1 MATDDLNRLVS
12 WADALLTSMTPAARR
27 QLMGDMARNLRAS
40 QSKRIRA
47 NIQPDGSPMTPRKPL
62 KKLAK
67 KRGTTRRKMF
77 QHLVSPRWLKATSTE
92 YQAVVEFVGSA
103 NRLATIHQYGLKD
116 RIKGREISYPAREL
130 LGLETKELEKMEEIL
145 LEFMLPSFHSQ

>member
-1 MATDDLNRLVS
+1 MATDDLNRLVN
-12 WADALLTSMTPAARR
+12 WADGLLAKMTPAARR
-27 QLMGDMARNLRAS
+27 QLMGELARNLRVS

-67 KRGTTRRKMF
+67 KRGATRRKMF

-92 YQAVVEFVGSA
+92 HQAVVEFVGSA

-116 RIKGREISYPAREL
+116 LIKGREIHYPAREL
-130 LGLETKELEKMEEIL
+130 LGITQQEFNDLEEVL
-145 LEFMLPSFHSQ
+145 LNHLTMYL

>member
-1 MATDDLNRLVS
+1 MATDELSRLTS
-12 WADALLTSMTPAARR
+12 WADGLLASTTPAARR
-27 QLMGDMARNLRAS
+27 QLMGEMARNMRAS

-62 KKLAK
+62 KKLAN

-92 YQAVVEFVGSA
+92 HQAVVEFVGSA

-116 RIKGREISYPAREL
+116 RIKGHEISYPAREL
-130 LGLETKELEKMEEIL
+130 LGITTEEVEQLEELLLVHMTK
-145 LEFMLPSFHSQ
+145 

>member
-1 MATDDLNRLVS
+1 MATDDLNRLIS
-12 WADALLTSMTPAARR
+12 WADALLASMEPAARR
-27 QLMGDMARNLRAS
+27 QLMGEMARNLRAS

-67 KRGTTRRKMF
+67 KRGATRRKMF

-92 YQAVVEFVGSA
+92 HQAVVEFVGSA

-116 RIKGREISYPAREL
+116 RIKGREIRYQAREL
-130 LGLETKELEKMEEIL
+130 LGITNEEVEL
-145 LEFMLPSFHSQ
+145 LERLLLTPLAK

>member
-1 MATDDLNRLVS
+1 MTTDDMSRLTS
-12 WADALLTSMTPAARR
+12 WADGLLASMTPAARR
-27 QLMGDMARNLRAS
+27 QLMGEMARNLRAS

-67 KRGTTRRKMF
+67 KRGATRRKMF

-92 YQAVVEFVGSA
+92 NQAVVEFVGSA

-116 RIKGREISYPAREL
+116 RIKGRETRYPAREL
-130 LGLETKELEKMEEIL
+130 LGITNLEVEKLEELLLAHLTK
-145 LEFMLPSFHSQ
+145 

>member
-1 MATDDLNRLVS
+1 MATDELSHLTN
-12 WADALLTSMTPAARR
+12 WADGLLASMTPAARR
-27 QLMGDMARNLRAS
+27 QLMGEMARNLRAS

-67 KRGTTRRKMF
+67 KRGATRRKMF
-77 QHLVSPRWLKATSTE
+77 QHLVNPRWLKATSTE
-92 YQAVVEFVGSA
+92 RQAVIEFVGSA

-116 RIKGREISYPAREL
+116 RIKGREIRYPAREL
-130 LGLETKELEKMEEIL
+130 LGITHQEVERLEELLLAHLTK
-145 LEFMLPSFHSQ
+145 

>member
-12 WADALLTSMTPAARR
+12 WADALLASMTPAARR
-27 QLMGDMARNLRAS
+27 QLMGELARNLRIS

-47 NIQPDGSPMTPRKPL
+47 NIQPDGSPMTPRN
-62 KKLAK
+62 
-67 KRGTTRRKMF
+67 
-77 QHLVSPRWLKATSTE
+77 RWLKATSTE
-92 YQAVVEFVGSA
+92 HQAVVEFVGSA

-130 LGLETKELEKMEEIL
+130 LGMSVLEVENLENLIAHCIKQCFL
-145 LEFMLPSFHSQ
+145 S

>member
-1 MATDDLNRLVS
+1 MATDELSRLTS
-12 WADALLTSMTPAARR
+12 WADGLLASMEPAARR
-27 QLMGDMARNLRAS
+27 QLMGKLARNLRAS

-47 NIQPDGSPMTPRKPL
+47 NIQPDGSPMTQRKPL

-67 KRGTTRRKMF
+67 KRGATRRKMF

-92 YQAVVEFVGSA
+92 HQAVVEFVGSA

-145 LEFMLPSFHSQ
+145 LEFMLPSFHSS

>member
-1 MATDDLNRLVS
+1 MATDELNRLVS
-12 WADALLTSMTPAARR
+12 WADALLASMTPAARR
-27 QLMGDMARNLRAS
+27 QLMGELARNLRAS

-67 KRGTTRRKMF
+67 QRGATRRKMF

-92 YQAVVEFVGSA
+92 HQAVVEFVGSA

-130 LGLETKELEKMEEIL
+130 LGITTPEAKQLEELLLVHVTKLKT
-145 LEFMLPSFHSQ
+145 PK

>member
-1 MATDDLNRLVS
+1 MATDDLNRLIS
-12 WADALLTSMTPAARR
+12 WADGLLASMTPAGRR
-27 QLMGDMARNLRAS
+27 QMMGELARNLRAS

-67 KRGTTRRKMF
+67 KRGATRRKMF

-92 YQAVVEFVGSA
+92 HQAVVEFVGSA

-130 LGLETKELEKMEEIL
+130 LGLETKELEKMEDIL
-145 LEFMLPSFHSQ
+145 LEFMLPSFHSP

>member
-12 WADALLTSMTPAARR
+12 WADALLAGMTPAARR
-27 QLMGDMARNLRAS
+27 QLMGELARNLRAS

-47 NIQPDGSPMTPRKPL
+47 NIQPDDSPMTPRKPL

-67 KRGTTRRKMF
+67 KRGATRRKMF

-92 YQAVVEFVGSA
+92 HQAMVEFVGSA

-116 RIKGREISYPAREL
+116 RIKGFEINYPTRTL
-130 LGLETKELEKMEEIL
+130 LGFGTKDIQKIENMVLISLAK
-145 LEFMLPSFHSQ
+145 

>member
-1 MATDDLNRLVS
+1 MATDELSRLTS
-12 WADALLTSMTPAARR
+12 WADGLLASMEPAARR
-27 QLMGDMARNLRAS
+27 QLMGEMARHLRAS

-67 KRGTTRRKMF
+67 KRGATRSKMF
-77 QHLVSPRWLKATSTE
+77 QHLVSPQWLKATSTKH
-92 YQAVVEFVGSA
+92 QAVVEFVGSA

-116 RIKGREISYPAREL
+116 RIKGREISYPVREL
-130 LGLETKELEKMEEIL
+130 LGITTEEVEQLEVL
-145 LEFMLPSFHSQ
+145 LLAHLAK

>member
-1 MATDDLNRLVS
+1 MATDELSRLTS
-12 WADALLTSMTPAARR
+12 WADGLLASMTPAARR
-27 QLMGDMARNLRAS
+27 QLMGELARNLRAS

-47 NIQPDGSPMTPRKPL
+47 NIQPDGSSMTLRKPL

-67 KRGTTRRKMF
+67 KRGATRRKMF

-92 YQAVVEFVGSA
+92 HQAVVEFVGSA

-130 LGLETKELEKMEEIL
+130 LGITNQEVEKLEELLLAHFTK
-145 LEFMLPSFHSQ
+145 